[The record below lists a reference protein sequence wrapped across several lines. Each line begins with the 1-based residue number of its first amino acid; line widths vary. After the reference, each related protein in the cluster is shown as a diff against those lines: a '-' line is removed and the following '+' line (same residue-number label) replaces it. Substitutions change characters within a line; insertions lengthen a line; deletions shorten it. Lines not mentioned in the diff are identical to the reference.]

1 MPALPPPYQHPLGIP
16 LNGAKISPSEI
27 LFKSVHRENPPIR
40 SYELPNATIRSYNG
54 PYRHGESEYRL
65 DFVFININ
73 IFSDRK
79 KNDKDIERF
88 FEWVK
93 TNQIF
98 SFVLFCQNCAYQGG
112 ESDRRAER
120 FLFLSSF
127 IKIRERHRDIKGHI
141 NNKGKPKFI
150 NL

>member
-1 MPALPPPYQHPLGIP
+1 LPALPPPYQHPLGIP

-88 FEWVK
+88 FPLFYSGK
-93 TNQIF
+93 TVRIR
-98 SFVLFCQNCAYQGG
+98 VGKATDGQNDFFFLVHLLKF
-112 ESDRRAER
+112 ESDTAT
-120 FLFLSSF
+120 LKDIS
-127 IKIRERHRDIKGHI
+127 IIRV
-141 NNKGKPKFI
+141 NQ